1 MDCRLI
7 RAGKVAGDWCEAQEA
22 EVRTQMGTAL
32 FSDGALVTASPE
44 IIHLNLHLRS
54 FLRAGNSGQIY
65 HSLKLEQVTDMIF
78 NMVKVETCHGM
89 QCPHPS
95 LQPFST
101 RVGRNTLPAGALV
114 SSPQMLRGLAQHQFG
129 VILGQ
134 LGFGPITKK
143 KNKKIQTGLSH
154 TRS

>member
-1 MDCRLI
+1 M
-7 RAGKVAGDWCEAQEA
+7 
-22 EVRTQMGTAL
+22 RTQMGTAL

-101 RVGRNTLPAGALV
+101 WVGRNTLPAGALV
-114 SSPQMLRGLAQHQFG
+114 SSPRMLRGLAQHQFG